1 MHSFVEYIFCEFEYE
16 YLITTIQP
24 DNFGSI
30 AVAKIIGFDYVETI
44 NIVDDVQIKELP
56 FNYYH
61 LKNLNK

>member
-1 MHSFVEYIFCEFEYE
+1 MEYIFSKFGYE

-30 AVAKIIGFDYVETI
+30 AVAKKIGFDYIETI
-44 NIVDDVQIKELP
+44 NIVDDGQIEELP

-61 LKNLNK
+61 LENLNRQN